1 MKSKVILFGLFISFS
16 GYSGNIYAQDQMH
29 PSDENLKVALDVG
42 LPPFAFT
49 TPSGETT
56 GFSYDLASLIAERL
70 GRPGL
75 DVVDTNFGSIFAGLF
90 ANRYE
95 MVAAPVNLTAER
107 AEQMLF
113 SEPYMP
119 TGLAFITK
127 KGTAMNS
134 TDDLQ
139 GKTIAVNSGG
149 VSDTWAS
156 ENSAGMG
163 FEVQRYNKNADAV
176 QAVIVGRAFAQ
187 MGDTPI
193 SRYIATQTP
202 QVEVAFDIDSGRQF
216 GFAFRKDDNAFRDEV
231 ERVLECAKLDGSLA
245 AIYEK
250 WFGSLP
256 PTDSSTAV
264 AYKGFGYEAF
274 PGFLPSDVEPA
285 CP

>member
-1 MKSKVILFGLFISFS
+1 MKLAATILGISIAIS
-16 GYSGNIYAQDQMH
+16 GHASGAYAQAEMH
-29 PSDENLKVALDVG
+29 PSGENLKVALDVG

-49 TPSGETT
+49 TPAGETT
-56 GFSYDLASLIAERL
+56 GFSYDLAALIAERL

-75 DVVDTNFGSIFAGLF
+75 DVIDTNFGSIFAGLF

-95 MVAAPVNLTAER
+95 MVAAPTNLTAER

-127 KGTAMNS
+127 KGTPINS
-134 TDDLQ
+134 TEDLR

-156 ENSAGMG
+156 ENSAAMG

-193 SRYIATQTP
+193 SRYITTQTP
-202 QVEVAFDIDSGRQF
+202 QVEVAYAIDSGRHF
-216 GFAFRKDDNAFRDEV
+216 GFAFRKDDHAFRDEV
-231 ERVLECAKLDGSLA
+231 EKALECAKLDGSLA

-250 WFGSLP
+250 WFGSP
-256 PTDSSTAV
+256 PPADSSTAV
-264 AYKGFGYEAF
+264 AHKGFGYEAF
-274 PGFLPSDVEPA
+274 VGFVPSDAEPA